1 MTGVLEIMRRAVIC
15 LELADRSRSEMSRR
29 IWRAE
34 AINILRE
41 ALA

>member
-1 MTGVLEIMRRAVIC
+1 MTGRLETLRRVVIC
-15 LELADRSRSEMSRR
+15 LELADRSLSEMSRR